1 MKKALCTLAA
11 LPLLAFARAAA
22 PQQPATPTPAPAAQ
36 PAPGAEKPR
45 LNLRLDDRDLR
56 SAAPYTPNP
65 KEPGKKDAADSL
77 PGLGGKPSTSWDQP
91 APEVVVP
98 KSNDKL

>member
-1 MKKALCTLAA
+1 MKKSVRMLAA
-11 LPLLAFARAAA
+11 LPFLTFASAAA
-22 PQQPATPTPAPAAQ
+22 PQQPAAPAASQ
-36 PAPGAEKPR
+36 PAQPAQAPEKPR

-56 SAAPYTPNP
+56 SAVPYTPNP
-65 KEPGKKDAADSL
+65 KEAGGKDAADSL